1 MRNLNQ
7 EVAGATWSPEEVGLV
22 SCYPFQARSTTK
34 QRSAKQRCYATHK
47 DLFTPENRK
56 GQFPLEMGKPVSPPA
71 HIVLRCLTG
80 AVERGGA
87 VQTNLPARPHSH
99 EHKLSKKEIG
109 CSVKYWHH
117 LPVWKPLI
125 VLTVFR
131 RMQSCWLWPPSLKHL
146 VVARLPHPGH
156 HVNEELDPI
165 GKYGEADQHTYAAI
179 QVPDRRVMLEHFR
192 TQKNGEAH
200 HATHEGVKPI
210 CYECSAGQNLPQ
222 HKLQHGQDAAKDP
235 T

>member
-131 RMQSCWLWPPSLKHL
+131 QMQSCWLWPPSLKHL
-146 VVARLPHPGH
+146 IVARLPHPGH
-156 HVNEELDPI
+156 HVNEEPAKRKQTGHPNTPSTAL
-165 GKYGEADQHTYAAI
+165 GFE
-179 QVPDRRVMLEHFR
+179 RLEKQPGGTFLHVYKSHIMKS
-192 TQKNGEAH
+192 T
-200 HATHEGVKPI
+200 
-210 CYECSAGQNLPQ
+210 L
-222 HKLQHGQDAAKDP
+222 
-235 T
+235 